1 MIEARPDSG
10 GRRGTWLWFALIVTV
25 AFAARAWHVS
35 SIQSS
40 PLTRAPIL
48 DEKVHHEWAAQFAA
62 GEPWSVDRA
71 TGEPQPYFRAPL
83 YIWFVGTT
91 YKLFGSDPARAPRL
105 IQGVLGALGCGLL
118 FLLGQRL
125 FSRPV
130 GVIAGLAMALDW
142 VLVLFDGELL
152 IVPLI
157 VFLDVALVWL
167 LVRAKERPS
176 ALAWAAAGAVLGLSA
191 IARPNVLLFAP
202 AALAWLLWVE
212 RGLGRPWPGALARGA
227 AFTAGVLLLV
237 LPVTARNWIIGGE
250 RVLVA
255 SQGGVNFYIGNNPLS
270 DGVTAVVPGTSP
282 DWWEGYEQTHAM
294 VAADL
299 GREPRESEVSQWF
312 FDRAFAYWKEEP
324 GAAFDNFLRK
334 ARYLVNRQEWA
345 NNKCLYTFVEEF
357 APGTGWLPIGF
368 GLVGPL
374 GLLGLALGL
383 RRAGRLFPLWGFC
396 LAYGLSV
403 ALFFV
408 NARFR
413 APLVPFLILYGASAL
428 VWLVQR
434 ARARELRPLAL
445 GVTALAGLG
454 LFVNWIPDRG
464 LTTPHRVRED
474 FFGTLANEL
483 ADRGETNR
491 ALYWL
496 DRTARSAAGR
506 LETESGL
513 RPEYRQ
519 YLTVILYSSLYRAG
533 NLLEAEGRA
542 EEAIKAYRGV
552 LAYLPPNTPQRVE
565 LHERLARLLDGLG
578 RANKAGQH
586 REQATA
592 LRRALGGG

>member
-1 MIEARPDSG
+1 VSADEAG
-10 GRRGTWLWFALIVTV
+10 GRRTWLWFAAIFLV
-25 AFAARAWHVS
+25 AFAARAVHLS
-35 SIQSS
+35 QIQTS

-62 GEPWSVDRA
+62 GEPWSVDRR
-71 TGEPQPYFRAPL
+71 TGEPEPYFRAPL

-91 YKLFGSDPARAPRL
+91 YKLFGSDPAVTPRL
-105 IQGVLGALGCGLL
+105 IQALVGSLGCGLL
-118 FLLGQRL
+118 FLLGRRL
-125 FSRPV
+125 FSNTV
-130 GVIAGLAMALDW
+130 GAIAGFAMALDW

-157 VFLDVALVWL
+157 VFLDVALVLL
-167 LVRAKERPS
+167 LVRAQDRPT
-176 ALAWAAAGAVLGLSA
+176 ALRWAAAGVVLGLSA

-202 AALAWLLWVE
+202 PALGWVLWVE
-212 RGLGRPWPGALARGA
+212 RGRGRSWPVALGRGAV
-227 AFTAGVLLLV
+227 FTAGVLALV
-237 LPVTARNWIIGGE
+237 LPVTARNWIVGGE

-282 DWWEGYEQTHAM
+282 DWWEGYDQTHAM
-294 VAADL
+294 VAQDL

-312 FDRAFAYWKEEP
+312 FDRAFAYWSDEP
-324 GAAFDNFLRK
+324 GAALDNLLRK

-345 NNKCLYTFVEEF
+345 NNKCLYTFVDEF
-357 APGTGWLPIGF
+357 APATGRLPVGF

-374 GLLGLALGL
+374 GLLGLALGM

-396 LAYGLSV
+396 LAYGTSV
-403 ALFFV
+403 VLFFV

-413 APLVPFLILYGASAL
+413 APLVPFLILYGASAA

-434 ARARELRPLAL
+434 ARARDTRPLLL
-445 GVTALAGLG
+445 GAGALALLA

-483 ADRGETNR
+483 ADRGDTDR

-496 DRTARSAAGR
+496 DRTARSAAER
-506 LETESGL
+506 LETETDL

-533 NLLEAEGRA
+533 NLLESEGRA
-542 EEAIKAYRGV
+542 EQAANAYRGV
-552 LAYLPPNTPQRVE
+552 LNYLPPNTPQRVD

-578 RANKAGQH
+578 RANQAQQH
-586 REQATA
+586 REQAA
-592 LRRALGGG
+592 RLRRALGGG